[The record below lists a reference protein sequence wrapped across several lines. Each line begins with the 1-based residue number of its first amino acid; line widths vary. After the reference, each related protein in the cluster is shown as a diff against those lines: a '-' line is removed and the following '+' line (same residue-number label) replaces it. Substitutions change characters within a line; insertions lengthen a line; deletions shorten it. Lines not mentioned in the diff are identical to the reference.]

1 MNESEIKDYIKKT
14 ERQVFKIKIMMA
26 FLLVLIGGSIF
37 TNVILLNKDDNQNH
51 KKYKS
56 YAGDTST
63 TSNSGIAYMVE
74 TGVGTGIYEQASDST
89 WPTDA
94 IYNAEKSACEKGSTL
109 SFDASTHKLTINST
123 KTDKCFVY
131 FNKGYLLYN
140 KILTDNGGAT
150 AISAKGT
157 PSFSTVSTTN
167 DGMYAAADDYGTS
180 YYYRGA
186 VNNNWVKFAGIYW
199 RIIRI
204 NGDNTVRMI
213 YSGTTAPTSS
223 AATLTGT
230 GTQINGSTYAFNST
244 YNSAEY
250 VGYMYTLGDQHGYGT
265 SSPIK
270 STIDTWYTSNLAS
283 YAAKIADS
291 VYCNDRSTYSGT
303 IAGSNFTGT
312 GVGTTAAWF
321 GGARRLINSSSWAPI
336 GTGPSLSCPT
346 QSDAFTVSDT
356 TKGNAHLTN
365 PVGLIT
371 ADEVSMAG
379 AIAGT
384 GNSSYYLYTGQSYW
398 TGSPYFYNG
407 SYAFGFIVNS
417 SGTLDNLN
425 VNYARGVRPVVSLK
439 SNIGITGSGTYNDPY
454 LVN

>member
-1 MNESEIKDYIKKT
+1 MAKK
-14 ERQVFKIKIMMA
+14 FN
-26 FLLVLIGGSIF
+26 LNS
-37 TNVILLNKDDNQNH
+37 ILLTILIVLVCVFYNDYKTNLEESTH
-51 KKYKS
+51 KIYKS
-56 YAGDTST
+56 YAMNDTD

-131 FNKGYLLYN
+131 FNKQKQIFAAD
-140 KILTDNGGAT
+140 KILADNGGAT

-379 AIAGT
+379 AIYGT
-384 GNSSYYLYTGQSYW
+384 ANSSYYLYTGQSYW
-398 TGSPYFYNG
+398 TGSPYSYNSG
-407 SYAFGFIVNS
+407 NADVFAVNS
-417 SGTLDNLN
+417 SGNLN
-425 VNYARGVRPVVSLK
+425 VNIVYGAFGVRPVVSLK

-454 LVN
+454 LVNS